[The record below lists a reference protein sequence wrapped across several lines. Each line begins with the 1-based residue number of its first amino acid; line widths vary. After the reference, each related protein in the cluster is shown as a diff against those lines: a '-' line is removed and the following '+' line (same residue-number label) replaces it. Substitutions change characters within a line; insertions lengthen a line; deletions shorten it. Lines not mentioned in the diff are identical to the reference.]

1 VSAVEDTDDEDV
13 RRGQGRCWCC
23 DRPYRP
29 EEMVHLGAHPEVTV
43 CRDCAR
49 YLNRRA
55 AILPGTTKPMR
66 VVRSTTQAVRDRVM
80 ARNLHESRFLG
91 RFLRWLDKYLP

>member
-1 VSAVEDTDDEDV
+1 
-13 RRGQGRCWCC
+13 
-23 DRPYRP
+23 
-29 EEMVHLGAHPEVTV
+29 MVHLGAHPEVTV

-55 AILPGTTKPMR
+55 AVLPGRTTPMR
-66 VVRSTTQAVRDRVM
+66 VVRRATQAVRDRVM

-91 RFLRWLDKYLP
+91 PFLRWLDRHSP

>member
-1 VSAVEDTDDEDV
+1 M
-13 RRGQGRCWCC
+13 R
-23 DRPYRP
+23 
-29 EEMVHLGAHPEVTV
+29 LGAHPEVTV
-43 CRDCAR
+43 CRGCAR

-55 AILPGTTKPMR
+55 AMLPGPTTPTR
-66 VVRSTTQAVRDRVM
+66 VVRRTTQAVRDRVM

>member
-1 VSAVEDTDDEDV
+1 MNTDDDTGP
-13 RRGQGRCWCC
+13 GQGRCWCC
-23 DRPYRP
+23 DLPYLP
-29 EEMVHLGAHPEVTV
+29 EEMVHLGAHTDVTV

-55 AILPGTTKPMR
+55 AMLPGRTTPMR
-66 VVRSTTQAVRDRVM
+66 VVRRAAHAVRERAM
-80 ARNLHESRFLG
+80 ARNLHGTPFLG

>member
-1 VSAVEDTDDEDV
+1 VSAAVNTDDDTGP
-13 RRGQGRCWCC
+13 GQGRCWCC
-23 DRPYRP
+23 GRPYLP

-55 AILPGTTKPMR
+55 ATLPGPTTPMR
-66 VVRSTTQAVRDRVM
+66 VVRRATQAARDRVM
-80 ARNLHESRFLG
+80 ARNLHESRILG
-91 RFLRWLDKYLP
+91 PLLRWLDKHLP